1 MAKFAV
7 FLILILVAAA
17 TTTTTHGGR
26 ALKVER
32 STSRILEVAPAEPP
46 SSTADDIAAL
56 RSLFP
61 TVVKTADGP
70 VAFYYP
76 RPELNYKVPVTGF

>member
-1 MAKFAV
+1 MAKLAV

-32 STSRILEVAPAEPP
+32 SRILEVAEPP
-46 SSTADDIAAL
+46 SYTADDIAAL

>member
-1 MAKFAV
+1 MAKLAM

-17 TTTTTHGGR
+17 TTTTSHGGR

-32 STSRILEVAPAEPP
+32 STSRILEVAEPP
-46 SSTADDIAAL
+46 SYTADDIAAL

-61 TVVKTADGP
+61 TIKTADGP